1 MSLLETKK
9 AKDFFEYRQGDYCE
23 VLIQDIYYNIL
34 RMSRSEQEVM
44 DSKPA
49 NWSWAKKY
57 QVYPGYWQYLVGSL
71 RKIQFMVDDKIK
83 SHNYLFWAVYLIKIL
98 DIFAEELDTMPK
110 DTPFRFCSHILNPLL
125 QHQLC
130 GISDHESEM
139 IFRQVGNT
147 MEDTTN
153 FYLMLDPLDPKHK
166 TPGFTT

>member
-1 MSLLETKK
+1 
-9 AKDFFEYRQGDYCE
+9 
-23 VLIQDIYYNIL
+23 
-34 RMSRSEQEVM
+34 
-44 DSKPA
+44 
-49 NWSWAKKY
+49 
-57 QVYPGYWQYLVGSL
+57 
-71 RKIQFMVDDKIK
+71 MVDDKIK